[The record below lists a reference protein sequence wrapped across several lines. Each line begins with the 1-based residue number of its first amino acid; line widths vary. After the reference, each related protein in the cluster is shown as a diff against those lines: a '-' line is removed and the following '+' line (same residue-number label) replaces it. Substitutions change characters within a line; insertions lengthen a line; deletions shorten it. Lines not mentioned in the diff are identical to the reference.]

1 MKSVAK
7 VSEPKEARLKNPQ
20 ARMPK
25 PKTNAAPAA
34 GAALQAA
41 PSTTAR
47 VATRARMRDVADLA
61 GVGTMTVSRV
71 IGGTVPVSEETR
83 NRVLAAI
90 EQLDYRPNE
99 VARSL
104 REART
109 RSIGII
115 VPNFFDSFF
124 ACCAHEVNLVA
135 QEHGYSVMV
144 TTSDEDAMAEYN
156 KASLM
161 MRRNVEGLIVI
172 PAWMGTSQLSKPEFS
187 SIPIVALDRPINSQS
202 QPHSQSDASPN
213 LTSVVVENRK
223 GAERGVQHL
232 IEHGH
237 KHIVFLSLS
246 HELYT
251 LAERHA
257 GYVHAMKKAG
267 LKPEAYFTCTT
278 QKSTLEVLRGLK
290 SAGRLP
296 TAIFAS
302 NNLVTQHTLHALMVL
317 KVAVPKK
324 VAIAAFD
331 DLEMFDIFVPQV
343 TVLRQPIQEM
353 GRVAAELLFARL
365 TAPSSDAAK
374 PPESRSRILPVELV
388 VRRSCGCHAP

>member
-1 MKSVAK
+1 MK
-7 VSEPKEARLKNPQ
+7 
-20 ARMPK
+20 
-25 PKTNAAPAA
+25 PAA
-34 GAALQAA
+34 NGSGATERRMKRAPGRPAKAA
-41 PSTTAR
+41 TEAAASAMPPATRT
-47 VATRARMRDVADLA
+47 ATRARMRDVAQLA

-71 IGGTVPVSEETR
+71 LSGSVPVSHETR
-83 NRVLAAI
+83 SRVLAAI

-156 KASLM
+156 EASLM

-172 PAWMGTSQLSKPEFS
+172 PAWMGTSQLSKPEFA
-187 SIPIVALDRPINSQS
+187 SIPIVALDRPIQS
-202 QPHSQSDASPN
+202 GPVAGPGKVPDGSSN

-237 KHIVFLSLS
+237 ERIVFLGFSN
-246 HELYT
+246 ELYT

-257 GYVHAMKKAG
+257 GYVQAMKKAG
-267 LKPEAYFTCTT
+267 LEPEAYFTCATK
-278 QKSTLEVLRGLK
+278 QSTLAVLRGLK
-290 SAGRLP
+290 SKGGLP
-296 TAIFAS
+296 TAIFTS
-302 NNLVTQHTLHALMVL
+302 NNLVTQHTLHALIVL
-317 KVAVPKK
+317 KLPVPKE
-324 VAIAAFD
+324 IALVAFD
-331 DLEMFDIFVPQV
+331 DLEMFDIFLPPV
-343 TVLRQPIQEM
+343 TVLRQPIQEL
-353 GRVAAELLFARL
+353 GRTAAELLFARL
-365 TAPSSDAAK
+365 TAPRVEAARL
-374 PPESRSRILPVELV
+374 PEKGSRVLPVELV
-388 VRRSCGCHAP
+388 VRRSCGCGKP